1 MNHYITGTTIRNL
14 REAIGMTQAELAAK
28 LCVSDKTISKWE
40 TAKGLPDITLIEP
53 LANALKISVIELLSG
68 DCVTN
73 ANRACNMKRS
83 KFYVCPLCGNV
94 IHTTGEAVISCCG
107 ITLPVLDAESVDASH
122 DIHVEYNDGEYYV
135 ALEHAMS
142 KTHYISFI
150 AYVTDGSFE
159 MVKLYPESNA
169 EARFFVRGWGDIYC
183 FCNQHGLMK
192 VRVPLRRTSRE
203 SA

>member
-1 MNHYITGTTIRNL
+1 MNHYITGGTVKRL

-83 KFYVCPLCGNV
+83 KFYVCPICGNV
-94 IHTTGEAVISCCG
+94 IHTTGEAVVSCCG
-107 ITLPVLDAESVDASH
+107 VTLPALEAEEADEAHAIQLDYV
-122 DIHVEYNDGEYYV
+122 DGEY
-135 ALEHAMS
+135 HAVVQHEMTKKHS
-142 KTHYISFI
+142 ISFI
-150 AYVTDGSFE
+150 AYVTDGSFD
-159 MVKLYPESNA
+159 MVKLYPEGNA
-169 EARFFVRGWGDIYC
+169 EARFASRGRGELYWY
-183 FCNQHGLMK
+183 CNQHGLMK
-192 VRVPLRRTSRE
+192 TGVQLRRTGR
-203 SA
+203 